1 MAETGR
7 LLQAARPPTGLS
19 PATARAYAASWR
31 AFVRTQPADSGFP
44 VGPVAVAAW
53 LEARAK
59 AGRPRQS
66 LVVDRAALMAWCT
79 ANGEELDVA
88 LPATR
93 VRRTG
98 AGVDVASLLAAARRC
113 GPDLSGLRDR
123 ALLLLAATLDIGAEA
138 LARLT
143 VEDITDTTDG
153 MTVALLRPRS
163 GRHQLRR
170 LRRRRDPAV
179 CPVRSWAAW
188 RDAAQLRWGTAFRG
202 IDAHGTVGD
211 PLSVPGFRFVL
222 DRALGR
228 SDHPPHRTRWTKSGS
243 PPESSVRTA
252 ARQRMLRPTPD
263 WIRTTLTVS
272 GPVDAVARFRVAARG
287 PGIIP
292 WQVDFDYEQAR
303 LLAPMAGKG
312 AQAVTLARL
321 LRQASERLHRI
332 ALQHQAAAT
341 PACAFDLHRLVPVPG
356 PILEAGSDS
365 RAAAAWLQAQWGT
378 PLPLRRVEVEAP
390 RDQRIRRSARLVY
403 NFWSAEWTP
412 WQALERVRT
421 GWTELV
427 FNIRPQYA
435 RADAGETADASG

>member
-1 MAETGR
+1 MTETGR
-7 LLQAARPPTGLS
+7 PLHAARPPIGLS
-19 PATARAYAASWR
+19 PATTRAYAASWR
-31 AFVRTQPADSGFP
+31 AFVGTRPPDSCFP
-44 VGPVAVAAW
+44 VGQAAVTTW
-53 LEARAK
+53 LELRAR

-66 LVVDRAALMAWCT
+66 LVVDRAALMAWCA
-79 ANGEELDVA
+79 ANGEGLDVA

-93 VRRTG
+93 VRQTG
-98 AGVDVASLLAAARRC
+98 AGVDAASLLVAARRR
-113 GPDLSGLRDR
+113 GPDLPGLRDR

-170 LRRRRDPAV
+170 LRRRREPAV

-188 RDAAQLRWGTAFRG
+188 RDAAQLRWGAAFRG

-211 PLSVPGFRFVL
+211 PLSVAGIRFVL
-222 DRALGR
+222 DRTLGR
-228 SDHPPHRTRWTKSGS
+228 PDRPPPRARRTKSGS

-272 GPVDAVARFRVAARG
+272 GPVDEVAQFRVAARG

-292 WQVDFDYEQAR
+292 WQVDSDYEQAR

-321 LRQASERLHRI
+321 LRQASERLHQI
-332 ALQHQAAAT
+332 ALQHQAAGT

-378 PLPLRRVEVEAP
+378 LLPLRRVAVEAM

-412 WQALERVRT
+412 WQALDRVRT
-421 GWTELV
+421 DWPELV
-427 FNIRPQYA
+427 FDIRPQYA
-435 RADAGETADASG
+435 RADAGKTANAA

>member
-1 MAETGR
+1 M
-7 LLQAARPPTGLS
+7 
-19 PATARAYAASWR
+19 
-31 AFVRTQPADSGFP
+31 
-44 VGPVAVAAW
+44 
-53 LEARAK
+53 
-59 AGRPRQS
+59 
-66 LVVDRAALMAWCT
+66 VDRAALTAWCA
-79 ANGEELDVA
+79 ANGEGLDVT

-98 AGVDVASLLAAARRC
+98 AGVDAASLLAAARRC
-113 GPDLSGLRDR
+113 GPDLPGLRDR

-143 VEDITDTTDG
+143 VEDISDTADG

-170 LRRRRDPAV
+170 LRRRRDPEV

-188 RDAAQLRWGTAFRG
+188 RDAAQLRWGAGFRG

-211 PLSVPGFRFVL
+211 PLSVPGIRFVL

-228 SDHPPHRTRWTKSGS
+228 PDRPSPRARRTKSGS
-243 PPESSVRTA
+243 PPESSGRTP
-252 ARQRMLRPTPD
+252 ARQRMLRPAPD
-263 WIRTTLTVS
+263 WIRTTFTVS
-272 GPVDAVARFRVAARG
+272 GPVDAVARFRAAAQG

-303 LLAPMAGKG
+303 LLALMAGMG

-321 LRQASERLHRI
+321 LRQASERLHQI
-332 ALQHQAAAT
+332 ALQHQAAGT

-356 PILEAGSDS
+356 PVLKAGSDS
-365 RAAAAWLQAQWGT
+365 RSAAAWLQAQWGT
-378 PLPLRRVEVEAP
+378 LLPLRRVEVEAV
-390 RDQRIRRSARLVY
+390 RDQRARRSARLVY

-412 WQALERVRT
+412 WQALDRVRT
-421 GWTELV
+421 DWPELV
-427 FNIRPQYA
+427 FDIRPQYA
-435 RADAGETADASG
+435 RAGTGKTADAA

>member
-7 LLQAARPPTGLS
+7 PLQAARPPTGLS

-31 AFVRTQPADSGFP
+31 AFVGTQAVDGDFP
-44 VGPVAVAAW
+44 VGPVAVGTW

-66 LVVDRAALMAWCT
+66 LVVDRAALTAWCA
-79 ANGEELDVA
+79 ANGEGLDVA

-98 AGVDVASLLAAARRC
+98 AGVDVTSLLAAARRC
-113 GPDLSGLRDR
+113 RSDLPGLRDR

-143 VEDITDTTDG
+143 VEDITDTIDG

-163 GRHQLRR
+163 GRHRLRR

-188 RDAAQLRWGTAFRG
+188 RDAAQLRWGAAFRG

-211 PLSVPGFRFVL
+211 PLSVPGIRFVL

-228 SDHPPHRTRWTKSGS
+228 PDRPAHRTRRTKSGS
-243 PPESSVRTA
+243 PPESPVGTAVRRRTMRA
-252 ARQRMLRPTPD
+252 APG

-272 GPVDAVARFRVAARG
+272 GPVDEVARFRVAARG

-303 LLAPMAGKG
+303 LLAPMAAKG

-332 ALQHQAAAT
+332 ALQHQAAGT

-356 PILEAGSDS
+356 PILEAGADS
-365 RAAAAWLQAQWGT
+365 CAAAAWLQAQWGT
-378 PLPLRRVEVEAP
+378 LLPLRRVEVEAV
-390 RDQRIRRSARLVY
+390 RDQRARRSARLVY
-403 NFWSAEWTP
+403 RFWSAEWTP
-412 WQALERVRT
+412 WQALHRVRT
-421 GWTELV
+421 NWPELV
-427 FNIRPQYA
+427 FDIRPQYA
-435 RADAGETADASG
+435 RADAGKTANAA

>member
-1 MAETGR
+1 M
-7 LLQAARPPTGLS
+7 
-19 PATARAYAASWR
+19 
-31 AFVRTQPADSGFP
+31 
-44 VGPVAVAAW
+44 
-53 LEARAK
+53 
-59 AGRPRQS
+59 
-66 LVVDRAALMAWCT
+66 VDRAALTAWCA
-79 ANGEELDVA
+79 ANGEAFDVA

-98 AGVDVASLLAAARRC
+98 AGVDAASLLAAARRC
-113 GPDLSGLRDR
+113 RADLPGLRDR

-143 VEDITDTTDG
+143 VEDISDTTDG

-163 GRHQLRR
+163 GRHRLRR

-188 RDAAQLRWGTAFRG
+188 RDAAQLRWGAAFRG

-211 PLSVPGFRFVL
+211 PLSVPGIRFVL

-228 SDHPPHRTRWTKSGS
+228 PDRPAHRTRRTKSGS
-243 PPESSVRTA
+243 PPESPVGTAVRRRTMRA
-252 ARQRMLRPTPD
+252 APG

-272 GPVDAVARFRVAARG
+272 GPVDEVARFRVAARG

-303 LLAPMAGKG
+303 LLAPMAAKG

-332 ALQHQAAAT
+332 ALQHQAAGT

-356 PILEAGSDS
+356 PILEAGADS
-365 RAAAAWLQAQWGT
+365 CAAAAWLQAQWGT
-378 PLPLRRVEVEAP
+378 LLPLRRVEVEAV
-390 RDQRIRRSARLVY
+390 RDQRARRSARLVY

-421 GWTELV
+421 DWPELV
-427 FNIRPQYA
+427 FDIRPQYA
-435 RADAGETADASG
+435 RADAGKTADAA

>member
-1 MAETGR
+1 M
-7 LLQAARPPTGLS
+7 
-19 PATARAYAASWR
+19 
-31 AFVRTQPADSGFP
+31 
-44 VGPVAVAAW
+44 
-53 LEARAK
+53 
-59 AGRPRQS
+59 
-66 LVVDRAALMAWCT
+66 VDRAALTAWCA
-79 ANGEELDVA
+79 ANGEGLDVA

-98 AGVDVASLLAAARRC
+98 AGVDAASLLAAARRC
-113 GPDLSGLRDR
+113 GPDLPGLRDR

-143 VEDITDTTDG
+143 VEDIIDTTDG

-163 GRHQLRR
+163 GHHQLRR

-188 RDAAQLRWGTAFRG
+188 RDAAQLRWGAAFRG

-211 PLSVPGFRFVL
+211 PLSVPGIRFVL

-228 SDHPPHRTRWTKSGS
+228 SDRPSHRTRRTKSGS
-243 PPESSVRTA
+243 PRESSVRTPT
-252 ARQRMLRPTPD
+252 RQHTLRPAPD

-272 GPVDAVARFRVAARG
+272 GPVDAVARFRAVAQG

-303 LLAPMAGKG
+303 LLAPMAGQG
-312 AQAVTLARL
+312 IQAVTLARL

-332 ALQHQAAAT
+332 ALQHQAAGT
-341 PACAFDLHRLVPVPG
+341 PASAFDLHRLVPVPG

-378 PLPLRRVEVEAP
+378 LLPLRRVEVEAV
-390 RDQRIRRSARLVY
+390 RDQRARRSARLVY
-403 NFWSAEWTP
+403 TFWSAEWTP
-412 WQALERVRT
+412 WQALDHIRT
-421 GWTELV
+421 DWPDLV
-427 FNIRPQYA
+427 FDIRPQYA
-435 RADAGETADASG
+435 RVDAGETADASG

>member
-7 LLQAARPPTGLS
+7 LLQAARSPVGLS
-19 PATARAYAASWR
+19 SATARAYAASWR
-31 AFVRTQPADSGFP
+31 AFVRTQPADSDFP
-44 VGPVAVAAW
+44 VGTTAVAAW

-66 LVVDRAALMAWCT
+66 LVVDRAALTAWCA
-79 ANGEELDVA
+79 ANGEGLDVA
-88 LPATR
+88 LPTKQ

-98 AGVDVASLLAAARRC
+98 AGVDAASLLAVARRC

-123 ALLLLAATLDIGAEA
+123 VLLLLAAALDIGAEA

-143 VEDITDTTDG
+143 IEDITDTTDG

-179 CPVRSWAAW
+179 CPVRHWAAW
-188 RDAAQLRWGTAFRG
+188 RDAAQLRWGAAFRG
-202 IDAHGTVGD
+202 IDVHGTVGD
-211 PLSVPGFRFVL
+211 PLSVPGIRFVL

-228 SDHPPHRTRWTKSGS
+228 LDRPAHRARRTKSGS
-243 PPESSVRTA
+243 PPESSVRAA
-252 ARQRMLRPTPD
+252 ARRCTMRAAPD
-263 WIRTTLTVS
+263 WVQTTLTVS
-272 GPVDAVARFRVAARG
+272 GPVDAVARFRVAAQG

-312 AQAVTLARL
+312 AQAATLARL
-321 LRQASERLHRI
+321 LREASERLHRI
-332 ALQHQAAAT
+332 ALQHQAAGT

-356 PILEAGSDS
+356 PILEAGADS
-365 RAAAAWLQAQWGT
+365 RAAAAWLQAHWGT
-378 PLPLRRVEVEAP
+378 LLPLRRVEVEAP
-390 RDQRIRRSARLVY
+390 RDQRARRSARLVY
-403 NFWSAEWTP
+403 RFWSAEWTP

-421 GWTELV
+421 NWPELV
-427 FNIRPQYA
+427 FDIRPQYA
-435 RADAGETADASG
+435 RAGTGKTADAA

>member
-7 LLQAARPPTGLS
+7 PLQAARSPVGLS
-19 PATARAYAASWR
+19 PATARTYAASWR
-31 AFVRTQPADSGFP
+31 AFVGTQPADSGFP

-59 AGRPRQS
+59 TGRPRQS
-66 LVVDRAALMAWCT
+66 LVVDRAALTAWCA
-79 ANGEELDVA
+79 ANGEGLDVA

-98 AGVDVASLLAAARRC
+98 AGVDAASLLAAARRC

-123 ALLLLAATLDIGAEA
+123 ALLLLVATLDIGAEA

-188 RDAAQLRWGTAFRG
+188 RDAAQLRWGAAFRG
-202 IDAHGTVGD
+202 IDAHGIVGD
-211 PLSVPGFRFVL
+211 PLSVPGIRFVL

-228 SDHPPHRTRWTKSGS
+228 SDRPTHRTRRTKSGS
-243 PPESSVRTA
+243 PPESSVRTT

-263 WIRTTLTVS
+263 WIRTMLTVS
-272 GPVDAVARFRVAARG
+272 GPVDEVARFRVAARG

-312 AQAVTLARL
+312 TQAVTLARL
-321 LRQASERLHRI
+321 LRQTSERLHRI

-378 PLPLRRVEVEAP
+378 LLPLRRVEVEAP
-390 RDQRIRRSARLVY
+390 RDQRTRRSARLVY
-403 NFWSAEWTP
+403 RFWSAEWTP

-421 GWTELV
+421 DWPELV
-427 FNIRPQYA
+427 FDIRPQYA
-435 RADAGETADASG
+435 RAGAGETADAA

>member
-7 LLQAARPPTGLS
+7 PLQAARPPTRLS

-31 AFVRTQPADSGFP
+31 AFVGTQAVDSGFP

-66 LVVDRAALMAWCT
+66 LVVDRAALTAWCA
-79 ANGEELDVA
+79 ANGERLDVA

-98 AGVDVASLLAAARRC
+98 AGVDAASLLAAARRC

-143 VEDITDTTDG
+143 VEDISDTTDS
-153 MTVALLRPRS
+153 MSVALLRPRS

-188 RDAAQLRWGTAFRG
+188 RDAAQLRWGAAFRG
-202 IDAHGTVGD
+202 IDAHGTVRD
-211 PLSVPGFRFVL
+211 PLSVPGIRFVL

-228 SDHPPHRTRWTKSGS
+228 PDRPAHRTRRTKSGS
-243 PPESSVRTA
+243 PPESSVGTA
-252 ARQRMLRPTPD
+252 ARRRTTRPAPD
-263 WIRTTLTVS
+263 WIWTTLTVS
-272 GPVDAVARFRVAARG
+272 GPVGAVARFRAAAQG

-332 ALQHQAAAT
+332 ALSHQAAGT
-341 PACAFDLHRLVPVPG
+341 PSCAFDLHRLVPVPG
-356 PILEAGSDS
+356 SILKAGSDS
-365 RAAAAWLQAQWGT
+365 RTAVVWLQAHWGT
-378 PLPLRRVEVEAP
+378 LLPLRRVEVEAV
-390 RDQRIRRSARLVY
+390 RDQRARRSARLVY
-403 NFWSAEWTP
+403 TFWSAEWTP

-421 GWTELV
+421 DWPELV
-427 FNIRPQYA
+427 FDIRPQYA
-435 RADAGETADASG
+435 RADAGKTADAA

>member
-1 MAETGR
+1 M
-7 LLQAARPPTGLS
+7 
-19 PATARAYAASWR
+19 
-31 AFVRTQPADSGFP
+31 
-44 VGPVAVAAW
+44 
-53 LEARAK
+53 
-59 AGRPRQS
+59 
-66 LVVDRAALMAWCT
+66 VDRAALTAWCA
-79 ANGEELDVA
+79 ANGEGLDVA

-98 AGVDVASLLAAARRC
+98 VDAASLLAAARRC
-113 GPDLSGLRDR
+113 GPDLPGLRDR

-143 VEDITDTTDG
+143 VEDITDMTDG

-179 CPVRSWAAW
+179 CPVRNWAAW
-188 RDAAQLRWGTAFRG
+188 RDAAQLRWGAGFRG

-211 PLSVPGFRFVL
+211 PLSVPGIRFVL

-228 SDHPPHRTRWTKSGS
+228 SDRPAHRTRRTKSGS
-243 PPESSVRTA
+243 PPESSVRTP
-252 ARQRMLRPTPD
+252 ARQRMRRPAPD
-263 WIRTTLTVS
+263 WIQTTLTVS
-272 GPVDAVARFRVAARG
+272 GPVDRVSRFRVAAQG

-303 LLAPMAGKG
+303 LLAPMAAKG

-321 LRQASERLHRI
+321 LRQASERLHQI
-332 ALQHQAAAT
+332 ALQHQAAGT

-356 PILEAGSDS
+356 PILEAGADS

-378 PLPLRRVEVEAP
+378 LLPLRRVEVEAP
-390 RDQRIRRSARLVY
+390 RDQRVRRSARLVY
-403 NFWSAEWTP
+403 HFWSAEWTP
-412 WQALERVRT
+412 WQALDRVRT
-421 GWTELV
+421 DWPDLV
-427 FNIRPQYA
+427 FDIRPQYA
-435 RADAGETADASG
+435 RADAGETADAA

>member
-1 MAETGR
+1 M
-7 LLQAARPPTGLS
+7 
-19 PATARAYAASWR
+19 
-31 AFVRTQPADSGFP
+31 
-44 VGPVAVAAW
+44 
-53 LEARAK
+53 
-59 AGRPRQS
+59 
-66 LVVDRAALMAWCT
+66 VDRAALTAWCA
-79 ANGEELDVA
+79 ANGEGLDVA

-98 AGVDVASLLAAARRC
+98 AGVDVTSLLAAARRC
-113 GPDLSGLRDR
+113 RSDLPGLRDR

-143 VEDITDTTDG
+143 VEDITDTIDG

-163 GRHQLRR
+163 GRHRLRR

-188 RDAAQLRWGTAFRG
+188 RDAAQLRWGAAFRG

-211 PLSVPGFRFVL
+211 PLSVPGIRFVL

-228 SDHPPHRTRWTKSGS
+228 PDRPAHRTRRTKSGS
-243 PPESSVRTA
+243 PPESPVGTAVRRRTMRA
-252 ARQRMLRPTPD
+252 APG

-272 GPVDAVARFRVAARG
+272 GPVDEVARFRVAARG

-303 LLAPMAGKG
+303 LLAPMAAKG

-332 ALQHQAAAT
+332 ALQHQAAGT

-356 PILEAGSDS
+356 PILEAGADS
-365 RAAAAWLQAQWGT
+365 CAAAAWLQAQWGT
-378 PLPLRRVEVEAP
+378 LLPLRRVEVEAV
-390 RDQRIRRSARLVY
+390 RDQRARRSARLVY
-403 NFWSAEWTP
+403 RFWSAEWTP
-412 WQALERVRT
+412 WQALHRVRT
-421 GWTELV
+421 NWPELV
-427 FNIRPQYA
+427 FDIRPQYA
-435 RADAGETADASG
+435 RADAGKTANAA

>member
-7 LLQAARPPTGLS
+7 PLQAARPPTGLS
-19 PATARAYAASWR
+19 PATARAYASSWR
-31 AFVRTQPADSGFP
+31 AFVGTQAVDGDFP
-44 VGPVAVAAW
+44 VGPVAVGTW

-66 LVVDRAALMAWCT
+66 LVVDRAALTAWCA
-79 ANGEELDVA
+79 ANGEGLDVA

-98 AGVDVASLLAAARRC
+98 AGVDVTSLLAAARRC
-113 GPDLSGLRDR
+113 RSDLPGLRDR

-143 VEDITDTTDG
+143 VEDITDTIDG

-163 GRHQLRR
+163 GRHRLRR

-188 RDAAQLRWGTAFRG
+188 RDAAQLRWGAAFRG

-211 PLSVPGFRFVL
+211 PLSVPGIRFVL

-228 SDHPPHRTRWTKSGS
+228 PDRPAHRTRRTKSGS
-243 PPESSVRTA
+243 PPESPVGTAVRRRTMRA
-252 ARQRMLRPTPD
+252 APG

-272 GPVDAVARFRVAARG
+272 GPVDEVARFRVAARG

-303 LLAPMAGKG
+303 LLAPMAAKG

-332 ALQHQAAAT
+332 ALQHQAAGT

-356 PILEAGSDS
+356 PILEAGADS
-365 RAAAAWLQAQWGT
+365 CAAAAWLQAQWGT
-378 PLPLRRVEVEAP
+378 LLPLRRVEVEAV
-390 RDQRIRRSARLVY
+390 RDQRARRSARLVY
-403 NFWSAEWTP
+403 RFWSAEWTP
-412 WQALERVRT
+412 WQALHRVRT
-421 GWTELV
+421 NWPELV
-427 FNIRPQYA
+427 FDIRPQYA
-435 RADAGETADASG
+435 RADAGKTANAA

>member
-1 MAETGR
+1 M
-7 LLQAARPPTGLS
+7 
-19 PATARAYAASWR
+19 
-31 AFVRTQPADSGFP
+31 
-44 VGPVAVAAW
+44 
-53 LEARAK
+53 
-59 AGRPRQS
+59 
-66 LVVDRAALMAWCT
+66 VDRAALTAWCA
-79 ANGEELDVA
+79 ANGEGLDVA

-98 AGVDVASLLAAARRC
+98 AGVDAASLLAAARRC
-113 GPDLSGLRDR
+113 GPDLPGLRDR

-143 VEDITDTTDG
+143 VEDISDTTDG

-170 LRRRRDPAV
+170 LRRRRELAV
-179 CPVRSWAAW
+179 CPVRSWAVW
-188 RDAAQLRWGTAFRG
+188 RDAAQLRWGAAFRG
-202 IDAHGTVGD
+202 IDAPGTVGD
-211 PLSVPGFRFVL
+211 PLSVPGIRFVL
-222 DRALGR
+222 DRAIGR
-228 SDHPPHRTRWTKSGS
+228 SDRPAHRTRRTKSGT
-243 PPESSVRTA
+243 PPESSVRTP
-252 ARQRMLRPTPD
+252 ARQRMLRPAPD

-272 GPVDAVARFRVAARG
+272 GPVDAVARFRMAAQG

-321 LRQASERLHRI
+321 LRQASERLHQI
-332 ALQHQAAAT
+332 ALQHQAAGC

-356 PILEAGSDS
+356 PILEAGADS

-378 PLPLRRVEVEAP
+378 LLPLRRVEVEAP
-390 RDQRIRRSARLVY
+390 RDQRVRRSARLVY
-403 NFWSAEWTP
+403 HFWSAEWTP

-421 GWTELV
+421 DWPELV
-427 FNIRPQYA
+427 FDIRPHYA
-435 RADAGETADASG
+435 RADDRKTADAA

>member
-7 LLQAARPPTGLS
+7 SLQAARSPVRLS

-31 AFVRTQPADSGFP
+31 AFVRTQPADSRFP
-44 VGPVAVAAW
+44 VGQAVVKAW

-66 LVVDRAALMAWCT
+66 LVVDRAALMAWCA
-79 ANGEELDVA
+79 ANGEGLDVA

-93 VRRTG
+93 VRQTG
-98 AGVDVASLLAAARRC
+98 AGVDVASLLAAAQRC
-113 GPDLSGLRDR
+113 GLDLSGLRDR

-143 VEDITDTTDG
+143 VEDIADTTDG

-163 GRHQLRR
+163 GRHESRR

-179 CPVRSWAAW
+179 CPVRSWAVW
-188 RDAAQLRWGTAFRG
+188 RDAAQLRWGAAFRG

-211 PLSVPGFRFVL
+211 PLSVPGIRFVL
-222 DRALGR
+222 DQALGR
-228 SDHPPHRTRWTKSGS
+228 ADRPAHRARRTKSGS
-243 PPESSVRTA
+243 PPGSSVRTP
-252 ARQRMLRPTPD
+252 ARQRMLRPAPD
-263 WIRTTLTVS
+263 WIRTTFTVS
-272 GPVDAVARFRVAARG
+272 GPVDAVARFRVAAQG

-332 ALQHQAAAT
+332 ALQHQAAGT

-356 PILEAGSDS
+356 LILEAGSDS

-378 PLPLRRVEVEAP
+378 LLPLRRVEVEAP
-390 RDQRIRRSARLVY
+390 RDQRARRSARLVY
-403 NFWSAEWTP
+403 RFWSAEWTP

-421 GWTELV
+421 DWPELV
-427 FNIRPQYA
+427 FDIRPQYA
-435 RADAGETADASG
+435 RADAGKTADAA

>member
-31 AFVRTQPADSGFP
+31 AFVGTQTVGLCFP
-44 VGPVAVAAW
+44 VGPAAVAAW
-53 LEARAK
+53 LDARAK

-66 LVVDRAALMAWCT
+66 LVVDRAALTAWCA
-79 ANGEELDVA
+79 ANGEGLDVA

-93 VRRTG
+93 VRQTG
-98 AGVDVASLLAAARRC
+98 AGVDVASLLAAVRRC

-123 ALLLLAATLDIGAEA
+123 ALLLLAAALDIGAEA

-143 VEDITDTTDG
+143 IEDITDTTDG

-170 LRRRRDPAV
+170 LRRRRDLAV

-188 RDAAQLRWGTAFRG
+188 RDAAQLRWGAAFRG
-202 IDAHGTVGD
+202 IDVHGTVGD
-211 PLSVPGFRFVL
+211 PLSVPGIRFVL

-228 SDHPPHRTRWTKSGS
+228 LDRPAHRARRTKSGS
-243 PPESSVRTA
+243 PPESSVRTPT
-252 ARQRMLRPTPD
+252 RQRMLRPTPD

-272 GPVDAVARFRVAARG
+272 GPVDEVARFRAAARG

-303 LLAPMAGKG
+303 LLVPMAGRG

-321 LRQASERLHRI
+321 LRQASERVHRI
-332 ALQHQAAAT
+332 ALQHQAAGT

-356 PILEAGSDS
+356 PLLEAGSDS
-365 RAAAAWLQAQWGT
+365 RAAAAWLRAHWGT
-378 PLPLRRVEVEAP
+378 LLPLRRVEVEAP
-390 RDQRIRRSARLVY
+390 RDQRVRRSARLVY
-403 NFWSAEWTP
+403 RFWSAEWTP

-421 GWTELV
+421 DWPELV
-427 FNIRPQYA
+427 FDIRPQYA
-435 RADAGETADASG
+435 RADAEKTANAA

>member
-7 LLQAARPPTGLS
+7 PLQAARSPVGLS
-19 PATARAYAASWR
+19 PATARTYAASWR
-31 AFVRTQPADSGFP
+31 AFVGTQPADSGFP

-59 AGRPRQS
+59 TGRPRQS
-66 LVVDRAALMAWCT
+66 LVVDRAALTAWCA
-79 ANGEELDVA
+79 ANGEGLDVA

-98 AGVDVASLLAAARRC
+98 AGVDAASLLAAARRC
-113 GPDLSGLRDR
+113 GPDLSGLRAR
-123 ALLLLAATLDIGAEA
+123 ALLLLVATLDIGAEA

-188 RDAAQLRWGTAFRG
+188 RDAAQLRWGAAFRG
-202 IDAHGTVGD
+202 IDAHGIVGD
-211 PLSVPGFRFVL
+211 PLSVPGIRFVL

-228 SDHPPHRTRWTKSGS
+228 SDRPTHRTRRTKSGS
-243 PPESSVRTA
+243 PPESSVRTT

-263 WIRTTLTVS
+263 WIRTMLTVS
-272 GPVDAVARFRVAARG
+272 GPVDEVARFRVAARG

-312 AQAVTLARL
+312 TQAVTLARL
-321 LRQASERLHRI
+321 LRQTSERLHRI

-378 PLPLRRVEVEAP
+378 LLPLRRVEVEAP
-390 RDQRIRRSARLVY
+390 RDQRTRRSARLVY
-403 NFWSAEWTP
+403 RFWSAEWTP

-421 GWTELV
+421 DWPELV
-427 FNIRPQYA
+427 FDIRPQYA
-435 RADAGETADASG
+435 RAGAGETADAA

>member
-31 AFVRTQPADSGFP
+31 GFVGTQAVDSGFP

-66 LVVDRAALMAWCT
+66 LVVDRAALTAWCA
-79 ANGEELDVA
+79 ANGEGLDVA

-98 AGVDVASLLAAARRC
+98 AGVDAASLLAAARRC
-113 GPDLSGLRDR
+113 GPDLPGLRDR
-123 ALLLLAATLDIGAEA
+123 ALLLLTAALDIGAEA

-179 CPVRSWAAW
+179 CPVRSWAVW
-188 RDAAQLRWGTAFRG
+188 RDAAQLRWGAAFRR

-228 SDHPPHRTRWTKSGS
+228 PDHPAHRTRRTKSRY
-243 PPESSVRTA
+243 PPESSVRMP
-252 ARQRMLRPTPD
+252 ARRRTLRPTPD
-263 WIRTTLTVS
+263 WIRTMLTVS
-272 GPVDAVARFRVAARG
+272 GPVDEVARFRVAAQG

-303 LLAPMAGKG
+303 LLAPMAGTG

-332 ALQHQAAAT
+332 ALQHQAAGT
-341 PACAFDLHRLVPVPG
+341 PSCAFDLHRLVPVPG
-356 PILEAGSDS
+356 AILEAGADS
-365 RAAAAWLQAQWGT
+365 RVAAAWLQAQWGT
-378 PLPLRRVEVEAP
+378 LLPLRRVEVEAV
-390 RDQRIRRSARLVY
+390 RDQRARRSGRLVY
-403 NFWSAEWTP
+403 SFWSAEWTP

-421 GWTELV
+421 DWPELV
-427 FNIRPQYA
+427 FDIRPQYA
-435 RADAGETADASG
+435 RADAGKTANAA